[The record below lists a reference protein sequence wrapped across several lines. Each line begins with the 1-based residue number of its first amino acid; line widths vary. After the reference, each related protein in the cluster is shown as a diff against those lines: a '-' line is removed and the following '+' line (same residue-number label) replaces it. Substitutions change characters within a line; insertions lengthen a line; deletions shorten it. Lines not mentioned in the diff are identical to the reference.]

1 MLDFRV
7 SPREETLE
15 DWLLLFFLFSAAGWA
30 WEVLLTA
37 CTTGQWVN
45 RGMLHGPWLPVYG
58 VGGVLLAAV
67 LGQIGG
73 KGAALRAGAAIGGGV
88 EYGTAWALERLY
100 RQRWWNYAGW
110 VGSIHGRVCLA
121 SLTGF
126 AAAGWLAAWVS
137 PAVLEWLGKRRSN
150 VRTVVC
156 RSVSVVYAWDW
167 AASLIS
173 PNGGAGVSCPL

>member
-73 KGAALRAGAAIGGGV
+73 KGMARPGRWKGFTGSGGGIMP
-88 EYGTAWALERLY
+88 
-100 RQRWWNYAGW
+100 AG
-110 VGSIHGRVCLA
+110 
-121 SLTGF
+121 
-126 AAAGWLAAWVS
+126 
-137 PAVLEWLGKRRSN
+137 
-150 VRTVVC
+150 
-156 RSVSVVYAWDW
+156 W
-167 AASLIS
+167 AASMDGS
-173 PNGGAGVSCPL
+173 AWPA